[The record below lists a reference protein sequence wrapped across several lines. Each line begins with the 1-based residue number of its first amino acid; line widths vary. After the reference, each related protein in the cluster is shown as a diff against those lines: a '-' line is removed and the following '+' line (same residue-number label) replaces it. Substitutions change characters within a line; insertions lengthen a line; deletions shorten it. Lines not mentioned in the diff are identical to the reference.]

1 MDVSSRRTQG
11 PWRLQGTRPHPLG
24 VSPKATISRLSVKQH
39 FCEDRSFPSDK
50 ISTWYFADVAEVAQS
65 FSAKKLA

>member
-1 MDVSSRRTQG
+1 MDVPHGARRG
-11 PWRLQGTRPHPLG
+11 LGDCKAPAHPLG

-50 ISTWYFADVAEVAQS
+50 ISTWYFADVADVAQS